1 GVIGT
6 LICFLLFWPQIYTNF
21 GELIAANKIAR
32 HQVFHSSNPFRGFFI
47 TMPLYILL
55 LATAGAGCD
64 IYRREPTILG
74 LLIVCFSFLLLAKSI
89 ELKSGRHLLFI
100 YPFFMILAAYP
111 VSLSLNF
118 LKGTL
123 ARLALIGVVSICI
136 AGTIV
141 EMYRLFPYQYSFYN
155 SLVGVFNGPPSLTRH
170 QGRYAEREALD
181 QIAAKIN
188 AGTVVRIYS
197 CGSKLN
203 IMSRPGFEPTN
214 RQEDADYVIALPNGC
229 SPDKFEGL
237 PVVGEVRREGVLLA
251 RIYTPR

>member
-74 LLIVCFSFLLLAKSI
+74 LLIVCFSFLLLAKTI
-89 ELKSGRHLLFI
+89 ELKSVRHLLFI

-111 VSLSLNF
+111 VSLMLNF
-118 LKGTL
+118 LKGAL

-136 AGTIV
+136 AGTMV

-155 SLVGVFNGPPSLTRH
+155 SLVGGFREAPSSLPRD
-170 QGRYAEREALD
+170 QGRSAEREALD
-181 QIAAKIN
+181 QI
-188 AGTVVRIYS
+188 
-197 CGSKLN
+197 
-203 IMSRPGFEPTN
+203 
-214 RQEDADYVIALPNGC
+214 
-229 SPDKFEGL
+229 
-237 PVVGEVRREGVLLA
+237 
-251 RIYTPR
+251 